1 MAKRFYFL
9 TSFIA
14 LLGLAVF
21 GQVAYQHGNRELNG
35 QTPASSA
42 EAADQ
47 PSRVHVLAEHG
58 AQITVGPNVQVSKPR
73 AKIPHAEVTLAAH
86 PSNPERLLAGSIIEQ
101 PGDGD
106 SVLAYS
112 SCDGGKTWELAL
124 EKKAAKG
131 GPNFLDP
138 AGAFGPDGSTY
149 LAAIC
154 VNRAKQYLEIVSSRD
169 GGKTWEA
176 PIIKTER
183 LTDRPFLAVDCTDS
197 RFRGRVYCNCVL
209 QLEATPTSKW
219 EPAVF
224 TSRDGGKTFDPP
236 KYLVVK
242 NGRSNARMGP
252 SVVLSDGTLVV
263 PYTVRTDEKAFGIR
277 LRRSTTG
284 GESFLDEQAL
294 LVRDFLGENTNVPY
308 IPMLAVDPVSKAFTD
323 HLYLVWAEKTPA
335 GMQVMLTLSKD
346 KGVTWSKPAL
356 LSEQPEPKEGA
367 EGKSY
372 HALLPSVAVNGAGV
386 VGVSW
391 YDTRDSREGKPN
403 CNVRFRASLDGGA
416 TWLPSV
422 RVTDAASNF
431 SLNDKNGGVEGKN
444 WVGHTA
450 GLTADAAGEFHPLW
464 VDNRTGVKQVFT
476 ARVAVR
482 VIRPKK

>member
-14 LLGLAVF
+14 LLGLAAF

-73 AKIPHAEVTLAAH
+73 VKIPHAEVILSAH
-86 PSNPERLLAGSIIEQ
+86 PSNPARLLAGSIIEQ

-112 SCDGGKTWELAL
+112 SCDGGKRWELAL
-124 EKKAAKG
+124 EKKAKKG

-138 AGAFGPDGSTY
+138 AIAFGPDGAAHF
-149 LAAIC
+149 AAIGLTSGES
-154 VNRAKQYLEIVSSRD
+154 YLEIASSRD
-169 GGKTWEA
+169 GGKTWGA
-176 PIIKTER
+176 PITKTDHR
-183 LTDRPFLAVDCTDS
+183 ADRPFLAVDCTS
-197 RFRGRVYCNCVL
+197 GRFRGRIYCNCVL
-209 QLEATPTSKW
+209 QLEKAGGAA
-219 EPAVF
+219 PAVF
-224 TSRDGGKTFDPP
+224 TSRDGGKTFD
-236 KYLVVK
+236 LVKSLPVI
-242 NGRSNARMGP
+242 NGRGNARMGP

-263 PYTVRTDEKAFGIR
+263 PYTVRTDEKAFGIQ

-372 HALLPSVAVNGAGV
+372 HALLPSVAANGAGV
-386 VGVSW
+386 VGVCW

-403 CNVRFRASLDGGA
+403 CNFRFRASLDGGA

-450 GLTADAAGEFHPLW
+450 GLTADAAGEFHPLL